1 MSNDEFNRAV
11 ANAVLIDK
19 ANRVNVNGQREF
31 PDWKER
37 AQILDAVGVQLRMIP
52 EVEAASSAP
61 HRVLH
66 HLAGNPE
73 EAACRRSRTAAAFRA
88 MGQDRSAIVATE
100 GADSAAAAKAGIVK
114 RVLRSTSVAICVSFA
129 PVSRSPSQ

>member
-73 EAACRRSRTAAAFRA
+73 EAARVAGLEPRQRFVQWVKIDQQLSRP
-88 MGQDRSAIVATE
+88 
-100 GADSAAAAKAGIVK
+100 KAPTVPQPP
-114 RVLRSTSVAICVSFA
+114 RPAS
-129 PVSRSPSQ
+129 